1 MRLVGRIELI
11 LPVIIF
17 VLFISRLGMA
27 QNQPLRINIELP
39 AGVGLSSGSSSKP
52 GSNTSV
58 TNEDGPQLFGE
69 TVKNFSLIA
78 EDGSFVNLTWIRM
91 QTYENSQ
98 FLLDF
103 KNQEL
108 PGKPSLIYFLNDNTN
123 NLQSAQSLKE
133 FPALLNF
140 NQNGLL
146 IRNLVPRRITLNAWL
161 GFYGD
166 NQLKTL
172 LLEYF

>member
-1 MRLVGRIELI
+1 MWQVRRIEHIFSLI
-11 LPVIIF
+11 VF
-17 VLFISRLGMA
+17 TFFISHWVMA
-27 QNQPLRINIELP
+27 QSQTLRINIELP

-58 TNEDGPQLFGE
+58 TNEGGPQLYGE

-78 EDGSFVNLTWIRM
+78 EDGSFVNLTWIKM

-103 KNQEL
+103 KNQDET
-108 PGKPSLIYFLNDNTN
+108 GKQTLFYFLNDNTN

-146 IRNLVPRRITLNAWL
+146 IRSLVPRRITLSSWL
-161 GFYGD
+161 GFYEG